1 MSEHSLNQRWHPS
14 SESLADWIEG
24 TARAVSA
31 ASVEQH
37 VMTCEECRAATS
49 ARSRLTDALDL
60 TRSWESIQDRI
71 EPQRPTVVARGA
83 RRMGLSES
91 DALATGST
99 QTFAAAWIGSL
110 VAVTGLTVLAAMV
123 APVRALEA
131 YLLIAPL
138 VPMVGIVAAYGDG
151 VDPTFE
157 LTLASPYSKLR
168 LLLLR
173 SAAVLVTCVPLT
185 IGAGILLQ
193 PWWVA
198 VAWLLPSLAL
208 VLLVLALSTW
218 TDTPAA
224 AAVGAGAWVGVT
236 VLATVQGSVLTVLS
250 PGALALCA
258 LGVAAGAGIL
268 TVRRDFLSTRRWS

>member
-1 MSEHSLNQRWHPS
+1 MTDHSLTQRWHPS
-14 SESLADWIEG
+14 SESLAEWIEG
-24 TARAVSA
+24 AARAVSA

-37 VMTCEECRAATS
+37 VVTCAECRAATS
-49 ARSRLTDALDL
+49 AHSKLTNALDL
-60 TRSWESIQDRI
+60 NRSWESIQDRI

-83 RRMGLSES
+83 RRLGLTES
-91 DALATGST
+91 DALAMGST
-99 QTFAAAWIGSL
+99 QTFAAAWIGAL
-110 VAVTGLTVLAAMV
+110 AAVTGLTVLAAMV

-157 LTLASPYSKLR
+157 LTLASPYSKVR

-173 SAAVLVTCVPLT
+173 SVAVLVTCVPLT

-198 VAWLLPSLAL
+198 VAWLLPSLSL

-218 TDTPAA
+218 TGTPVAA
-224 AAVGAGAWVGVT
+224 AIGAGGWVGIT
-236 VLATVQGSVLTVLS
+236 LLASLHGSVLAVVSQESLV
-250 PGALALCA
+250 LCA
-258 LGVAAGAGIL
+258 LGLLAGAVVL
-268 TVRRDFLSTRRWS
+268 TVRRDFLSAGRWS